1 MKNVFSSRN
10 SISRIPRYILFIFAL
25 LMALGSGCEDG
36 DDEMSLDLL
45 RGESTGFNGIIGGSP
60 TNYASWQGAIGIR
73 VGYSICSGTLIDPEV
88 VMTAGHCVYLGNTN
102 AVANPGILTIVGGAK
117 MGITYSKGAEVIKH
131 PNWNGDINEANNVDL
146 SLIRLQN
153 PITTVEN
160 YCVRES
166 PAAKDG
172 AKGVIVGYGAST
184 AGGGGAGTH
193 RAGNTEILA
202 QTSRI
207 MELGDP
213 AGTCQGDSGGPFFTR
228 QTGKGS
234 WALTAVTSF
243 GIEQTC
249 SPTGG
254 GYSVNVLTYRD
265 WINSSM
271 IALTGHG
278 LQECAVVE
286 DLDYI
291 GDPCSDNPPSDWEC
305 NPVSN
310 SGCTSSQRCNYG
322 DPEGG
327 GEEGFFCYADATEED
342 GDYCNKNGPFCKGGL
357 ACWMNRCRRFCC
369 SDNDCGGETC
379 EQPDPYWGNV
389 TGNNLGICP
398 ASAGDVDTDID
409 GDADTDSDADS
420 DGDADS
426 DSDADTDTDV
436 DTDTDADVDGDADA
450 DSDGDVDSDSDGDA
464 DSDVDSDADT
474 DSDTDSDG
482 DPDQDAG
489 YEVWDNTPAGCGCT
503 SIGHNPAMRTVL
515 SVLLSKG

>member
-1 MKNVFSSRN
+1 MKNVFSSRDSVSN
-10 SISRIPRYILFIFAL
+10 ISLNILVILAL

-36 DDEMSLDLL
+36 DEAMSFDLS
-45 RGESTGFNGIIGGSP
+45 RGESSGFNGIIGGSP
-60 TNYASWQGAIGIR
+60 TGYASWQGAIGLR

-88 VMTAGHCVYLGNTN
+88 VMSAGHCVYLGNTN
-102 AVANPGILTIVGGAK
+102 AVANPGIVTIVGGSN
-117 MGITYSKGAEVIKH
+117 MGITYSKAAEVIKH
-131 PNWNGDINEANNVDL
+131 PDWNGDINETGNVDL

-160 YCVRES
+160 YCVREL

-172 AKGVIVGYGAST
+172 AKGVIVGYGNST
-184 AGGGGAGTH
+184 AGGSGAGTH
-193 RAGNTEILA
+193 RAGNTEIQA

-228 QTGKGS
+228 QSGKGS

-243 GIEQTC
+243 GVTQNC

-291 GDPCSDNPPSDWEC
+291 GDPCSNDPPADWEC
-305 NPVSN
+305 DPVTN
-310 SGCTSSQRCNYG
+310 SGCTSSQYCDYG
-322 DPEGG
+322 DPLSG
-327 GEEGFFCYADATEED
+327 GEEGFFCYTNGTEED

-369 SDNDCGGETC
+369 GDDDCGGETC
-379 EQPDPYWGNV
+379 EQPDPYWVNV

-398 ASAGDVDTDID
+398 SSAGDVDTDVD
-409 GDADTDSDADS
+409 GDVDTDV
-420 DGDADS
+420 DGDV
-426 DSDADTDTDV
+426 DTDVDGDVDTDV
-436 DTDTDADVDGDADA
+436 DTDIDGDADA
-450 DSDGDVDSDSDGDA
+450 DSDGDVDSDSD
-464 DSDVDSDADT
+464 SDVDSDSDGDMDSDADGDADT
-474 DSDTDSDG
+474 DSDMDSNG
-482 DPDQDAG
+482 DPERDAG
-489 YEVWDNTPAGCGCT
+489 NHVWDNRPAGCGCT
-503 SIGHNPAMRTVL
+503 ATGHNAAMKTIL
-515 SVLLSKG
+515 SVLLG